1 MPPPMPGRIQ
11 QVFDMKIQD
20 KSINLRRRKFFDMV
34 AKAGISS
41 AVLRSSGLA
50 MGMLANRFAS
60 AQEVANKRVLFLSFP
75 GGAPAGTWMPSSITN
90 MNASSTGYLPVA
102 SYCNFYSVDVPGG
115 GHGGTHAS
123 LGGGANTMDVQL
135 ANVLSV
141 SAPYSAINLGVEVGT
156 TNDLIGRR
164 NGQVVRPEDSPE
176 AAFKQFF
183 SAPPPG
189 NAAQALYDKQAT
201 ALDANR
207 QALNALKTA
216 LGQEERERL
225 DTHLAALERIDRR
238 LKDAAQYQPPEGCA
252 NPTLPSEDLAG
263 DGIKKQLML
272 QTDIA
277 VTALRCGLTNVAT
290 IQLDDSQCDWRYNGT
305 FSEGHHQTQHG
316 RSRNDVIE
324 IMKFLSEAG
333 AYAIKQLAD
342 TPDPAG
348 GKLIDSTVFML
359 VTEMGDG
366 MSHTQS
372 GAPYILA
379 TNMPGFRKGTVGG
392 GGSNRGLLGDLAN
405 GLGLSSAIAA
415 GDITHFES
423 DHSVLT

>member
-1 MPPPMPGRIQ
+1 
-11 QVFDMKIQD
+11 MKIQD
-20 KSINLRRRKFFDMV
+20 KSINLRRRKFFDTI
-34 AKAGISS
+34 AKAGVSS

-60 AQEVANKRVLFLSFP
+60 AEDGANKRVLFLSFP
-75 GGAPAGTWMPSSITN
+75 GGAPAGSWMPSSVTS
-90 MNASSTGYLPVA
+90 MNASSTGYAPVA

-123 LGGGANTMDVQL
+123 LGGGSNTMDVQL
-135 ANVLSV
+135 ANILSAN
-141 SAPYSAINLGVEVGT
+141 SPYSAINLGIEVGSS
-156 TNDLIGRR
+156 NDLIGRR

-183 SAPPPG
+183 AAPPPG
-189 NAAQALYDKQAT
+189 GAAQALYQKQKT
-201 ALDANR
+201 ALDANKE
-207 QALNALKTA
+207 ALNALRTA

-238 LKDAAQYQPPEGCA
+238 LEDASQFVPPEGCA
-252 NPTLPSEDLAG
+252 NPTLPSQGGTD
-263 DGIKKQLML
+263 IKAQIML

-277 VTALRCGLTNVAT
+277 VAALRCGLTNVAT
-290 IQLDDSQCDWRYNGT
+290 IQLDDSQCEWRYNGS
-305 FSEGHHQTQHG
+305 FAEGHHQTQHG
-316 RSRNDVIE
+316 RSRNDVVE
-324 IMKFLSEAG
+324 IMKYLSEAG
-333 AYAIKQLAD
+333 AYAIKQLIDA
-342 TPDPAG
+342 PDPAG

-359 VTEMGDG
+359 VSEMGDG
-366 MSHTQS
+366 MSHVQS

-379 TNMPGFRKGTVGG
+379 TNMPGFKKGTVGG
-392 GGSNRGLLGDLAN
+392 GGSNRGLLGDLAR

-415 GDITHFES
+415 GDITNFAS

>member
-1 MPPPMPGRIQ
+1 
-11 QVFDMKIQD
+11 MKIQD

-34 AKAGISS
+34 AKASVSS

-60 AQEVANKRVLFLSFP
+60 AQDAANKRVLFLSFP
-75 GGAPAGTWMPSSITN
+75 GGAPAGTWMPSSINN
-90 MNASSTGYLPVA
+90 MNVSSTGYASVA

-123 LGGGANTMDVQL
+123 LGGGSNTMDVQL
-135 ANVLSV
+135 ANVLGTST
-141 SAPYSAINLGVEVGT
+141 PYSAINLGVEVGT

-164 NGQVVRPEDSPE
+164 NGQVVRPEDSPQ
-176 AAFKQFF
+176 AAFTQYF

-189 NAAQALYDKQAT
+189 GAAQALYQKQKT
-201 ALDANR
+201 ALDANKN
-207 QALNALKTA
+207 ALSALKTA

-225 DTHLAALERIDRR
+225 DTHLAAIERIDRR
-238 LKDAAQYQPPEGCA
+238 LEDASQFVPAEGCA
-252 NPTLPSEDLAG
+252 NPTLPSENAAG
-263 DGIKKQLML
+263 EGIKKQLML

-277 VTALRCGLTNVAT
+277 VAALRCGLTNVAT
-290 IQLDDSQCDWRYNGT
+290 IQLDDSQCEWRYNGS

-333 AYAIKQLAD
+333 AYVIKQLAD
-342 TPDPAG
+342 APDPAG

-366 MSHTQS
+366 MSHVQS

-379 TNMPGFRKGTVGG
+379 TNMPGFKKGTVGG
-392 GGSNRGLLGDLAN
+392 GGSNRGLLGDLAR
-405 GLGLSSAIAA
+405 GLGLTSTIAA
-415 GDITHFES
+415 GDITNFDS

>member
-1 MPPPMPGRIQ
+1 
-11 QVFDMKIQD
+11 MKIQD

-34 AKAGISS
+34 AKAGVSS

-60 AQEVANKRVLFLSFP
+60 AQDAANKRVLFLSFP
-75 GGAPAGTWMPSSITN
+75 GGAPAGTWMPSSIST
-90 MNASSTGYLPVA
+90 MNASSTGYASVA
-102 SYCNFYSVDVPGG
+102 NYCNFYSVDVPGG

-123 LGGGANTMDVQL
+123 LGGGSNTMDVQL
-135 ANVLSV
+135 ANVLGTST
-141 SAPYSAINLGVEVGT
+141 PYSAINLGVEVGT

-164 NGQVVRPEDSPE
+164 NGQVVRPEDNPQ
-176 AAFKQFF
+176 AAFTQYF

-189 NAAQALYDKQAT
+189 GAAQTLYAKQKT
-201 ALDANR
+201 ALDANKN
-207 QALNALKTA
+207 ALNALKTA

-225 DTHLAALERIDRR
+225 DTHLAAIERIDRR
-238 LKDAAQYQPPEGCA
+238 LEDASQFVPAEGCA
-252 NPTLPSEDLAG
+252 NPTLPSENAAG
-263 DGIKKQLML
+263 EGIKKQLML

-277 VTALRCGLTNVAT
+277 VAALRCGLTNVAT
-290 IQLDDSQCDWRYNGT
+290 IQLDDSQCEWRYNGS
-305 FSEGHHQTQHG
+305 FAEGHHQTQHG

-333 AYAIKQLAD
+333 AYVIQQLAD
-342 TPDPAG
+342 APDPAG

-366 MSHTQS
+366 MSHVQS

-379 TNMPGFRKGTVGG
+379 TNMPGFKKGTVGG
-392 GGSNRGLLGDLAN
+392 GGSNRGLLGDLAR
-405 GLGLSSAIAA
+405 GLGLSSSMAA
-415 GDITHFES
+415 GDITTFDA